1 VAEDLV
7 KAIRDCR
14 KRAAEFKQEARKA
27 WLPSRRR
34 YFFEM
39 ADCWL
44 VLARDYQI
52 RLNLQRSLF
61 EFNEPHRSYASIAN
75 NTSNTATH

>member
-1 VAEDLV
+1 MAEDLV
-7 KAIRDCR
+7 KAIAVCR
-14 KRAAEFKQEARKA
+14 RRAAEFKQEAKKA

-52 RLNLQRSLF
+52 RLSLQRSLV
-61 EFNEPHRSYASIAN
+61 EFNEPHAAAYAS
-75 NTSNTATH
+75 SNTTH